1 MAGFMEPPQT
11 TDPVELLRYFQK
23 EAQRR
28 ETPKA
33 ELPKGILER
42 PTEEVDDKSYGVMK
56 FFADWWSGTE
66 DKVSEARQE
75 VMEGLVNMP
84 MPSLPTPD
92 MPDELMDVPT
102 ADSEPVIE
110 GAPEQPEMLVPEPY
124 KLDADTRG
132 NELGLRGLMSPELKE
147 SIDETVSGVV
157 TESVAD
163 GVQLGKPTEVVQ
175 KALDLNKENTT
186 LNKDTVEEQ
195 IVSILGKNMYAASAL
210 GAFTLESG
218 KNFDSLTEGMGY
230 SLKNAKDAK
239 ISQSKI
245 DKAIAKLS
253 DADKAKLNAGQNLF
267 SFGKALF
274 DSAYEGGVKYRG
286 RGLIHITH
294 KSMYKKVGDKIGVDL
309 VKNPELVND
318 PKYAVPAA
326 VAFLDIKGFFDK
338 TPTANSLHKAVNPG
352 SGSKK
357 KKDRWT
363 AATTYLD
370 SFNESEDRSTSP
382 RPMLRPDEEEE

>member
-110 GAPEQPEMLVPEPY
+110 GVPEQPEMLVPEPY

-147 SIDETVSGVV
+147 SIDETVSDVV

-163 GVQLGKPTEVVQ
+163 GVQPTSGKELLDFIGEGEGTYDSANRGTINGKIQGAETSAKRDGKLVSEMTVSEIRKYQAITDPKDKNRLFTVGKYQTTPDTFEEAVKALGISEDTVFSSDVQDKVGIYLVSKKRPRLGKYLKGDDTISTDR
-175 KALDLNKENTT
+175 AMLDLAMEFASVPVPYSIKKGTYGSWPKVD
-186 LNKDTVEEQ
+186 LVAGDTFY
-195 IVSILGKNMYAASAL
+195 K
-210 GAFTLESG
+210 
-218 KNFDSLTEGMGY
+218 
-230 SLKNAKDAK
+230 
-239 ISQSKI
+239 
-245 DKAIAKLS
+245 
-253 DADKAKLNAGQNLF
+253 DKAKGGN
-267 SFGKALF
+267 KALHTVDETRDMLKATF
-274 DSAYEGGVKYRG
+274 GVLK
-286 RGLIHITH
+286 
-294 KSMYKKVGDKIGVDL
+294 
-309 VKNPELVND
+309 
-318 PKYAVPAA
+318 
-326 VAFLDIKGFFDK
+326 
-338 TPTANSLHKAVNPG
+338 
-352 SGSKK
+352 
-357 KKDRWT
+357 
-363 AATTYLD
+363 
-370 SFNESEDRSTSP
+370 
-382 RPMLRPDEEEE
+382 